1 MILNGVEIRDTFAEA
16 FPMVGTRL
24 IITADTPEW
33 ALIAGRTTTGFAT
46 SVIGCGCEAGIER
59 IVPPEETPDG
69 RPGVSLL
76 IFAMDFGSLKKVVPL
91 RLGQCVLTCP
101 TTACYAGIEGGKRV
115 PLAKTIRYFADGHQI
130 SKKIGGSKGEG
141 MRFWRLPVMEG
152 EFVCDED
159 TGSVEGVGGGNF
171 LILARSR
178 GEALKAAET
187 AVAAMV
193 QVPGIILPFP
203 GGVVRS
209 GSKVGSKYKGLFAST
224 NDAYC
229 PTLRGTVPSQ
239 LPDEVGS
246 VLEIVIDGV
255 SFEAVAEATKV
266 GITAVCA
273 LGTEGGVVAIDAG
286 NYGGNLGPF
295 HFKLREIMQNGAG
308 ETA

>member
-1 MILNGVEIRDTFAEA
+1 MILNGVEIRDSFAEA

-24 IITADTPEW
+24 IVTADTPEW

-59 IVPPEETPDG
+59 TLAPEETPDG

-115 PLAKTIRYFADGHQI
+115 PLAKTIRYFGDGHQI
-130 SKKIGGSKGEG
+130 SKKIGDK
-141 MRFWRLPVMEG
+141 RFWRVPVMEG

-178 GEALKAAET
+178 GEALKAAEA

-209 GSKVGSKYKGLFAST
+209 GSKVGSKYKGLFASS

-239 LPDEVGS
+239 LPAEVGT

-255 SFEAVAEATKV
+255 SFEAVAEATRG

-273 LGTEGGVVAIDAG
+273 LGAEAGVVAIDAG

-295 HFKLREIMQNGAG
+295 HFKLREIMQGAG

>member
-24 IITADTPEW
+24 IVTADTPEW
-33 ALIAGRTTTGFAT
+33 ALTAGRTTTGFAT

-59 IVPPEETPDG
+59 TLAPEETPDG
-69 RPGVSLL
+69 RPGVALL
-76 IFAMDFGSLKKVVPL
+76 IFAMDFKQLKKVVPL

-101 TTACYAGIEGGKRV
+101 TTACYAGIEDGKRV
-115 PLAKTIRYFADGHQI
+115 PLAKTIRYFADGNQI
-130 SKKIGGSKGEG
+130 SKKIGGK
-141 MRFWRLPVMEG
+141 RFWRLPVMEG

-159 TGSVEGVGGGNF
+159 TGSVDGVGGGNF

-178 GEALKAAET
+178 GQALKAAEA
-187 AVAAMV
+187 AVAAMGAV
-193 QVPGIILPFP
+193 EGIILPFP

-229 PTLRGTVPSQ
+229 PTLRGTRPSA
-239 LPDEVGS
+239 LPAEVGS

-255 SFEAVAEATKV
+255 SFAAVAEGTRV
-266 GITAVCA
+266 GIEAVCDIGA
-273 LGTEGGVVAIDAG
+273 EGGVVAIDAG

-295 HFKLREIMQNGAG
+295 HFKLREIMQQSAG
-308 ETA
+308 DAS

>member
-1 MILNGVEIRDTFAEA
+1 MILNGVEIRDNFAEA

-24 IITADTPEW
+24 IVTADTPEW
-33 ALIAGRTTTGFAT
+33 ALTAGRTTTGFAT

-59 IVPPEETPDG
+59 TLSPEETPDG

-101 TTACYAGIEGGKRV
+101 TTACYAGVEGGKRV

-130 SKKIGGSKGEG
+130 SKKIGEK
-141 MRFWRLPVMEG
+141 RFWRLPVMEG

-178 GEALKAAET
+178 AAALHASEQ
-187 AVAAMV
+187 AVAAMGKV
-193 QVPGIILPFP
+193 EGVILPFP

-229 PTLRGTVPSQ
+229 PTLRGTRPSA
-239 LPDEVGS
+239 LPPEVGS
-246 VLEIVIDGV
+246 VLEIVIDGF
-255 SFEAVAEATKV
+255 SFEAVSEATKV
-266 GITAVCA
+266 GVAAVCA
-273 LGTEGGVVAIDAG
+273 VGAEGGVVAVDAG

-295 HFKLREIMQNGAG
+295 HFKLREIMKDSAG
-308 ETA
+308 GTA

>member
-24 IITADTPEW
+24 IVTADTPEW

-59 IVPPEETPDG
+59 TLAPEETPDG

-101 TTACYAGIEGGKRV
+101 TTACYAGIETGKRV

-130 SKKIGGSKGEG
+130 SKKIADR
-141 MRFWRLPVMEG
+141 RFWRLPVMEG

-159 TGSVEGVGGGNF
+159 TGSVDGVGGGNF

-178 GEALKAAET
+178 GEALRAAEA

-239 LPDEVGS
+239 LPPEVGS

-255 SFEAVAEATKV
+255 SFAAVAEATKV

-273 LGTEGGVVAIDAG
+273 LGAEGGVVTIDAG

-295 HFKLREIMQNGAG
+295 HFKLREIMQGAG

>member
-24 IITADTPEW
+24 IVTADTPEW

-59 IVPPEETPDG
+59 MLAPEETPDG
-69 RPGVSLL
+69 RPGVALL
-76 IFAMDFGSLKKVVPL
+76 FFAMDFKQLKKVVPL

-101 TTACYAGIEGGKRV
+101 TTACYAGIETGKRV

-130 SKKIGGSKGEG
+130 SKKIGDK
-141 MRFWRLPVMEG
+141 RFWRLPVMEG

-178 GEALKAAET
+178 GQALKAAEA
-187 AVAAMV
+187 AVAAMGKV
-193 QVPGIILPFP
+193 EGIILPFP

-229 PTLRGTVPSQ
+229 PTLRGTVPSH
-239 LPDEVGS
+239 LPAEVGS

-255 SFEAVAEATKV
+255 SFAAVAEATKV
-266 GITAVCA
+266 GISAVCA
-273 LGTEGGVVAIDAG
+273 LGSEGGVVAIDAG
-286 NYGGNLGPF
+286 NYGGTLGPF

>member
-24 IITADTPEW
+24 IVTADTPEW

-59 IVPPEETPDG
+59 TLSPEETPDG
-69 RPGVSLL
+69 RPGVALL

-130 SKKIGGSKGEG
+130 SKKIADR
-141 MRFWRLPVMEG
+141 RFWRLPVMEG

-159 TGSVEGVGGGNF
+159 TGSVDGVGGGNF

-178 GEALKAAET
+178 GEALRAAEA

-209 GSKVGSKYKGLFAST
+209 GSKVGSKYKGLFASS

-239 LPDEVGS
+239 LPPEVGS

-255 SFEAVAEATKV
+255 SFAAVAEATKV

-273 LGTEGGVVAIDAG
+273 LGAEGGVVAIDAG

-295 HFKLREIMQNGAG
+295 HFKLREIMQGAG

>member
-24 IITADTPEW
+24 IVTADTPEW

-59 IVPPEETPDG
+59 TLTPEETPDR

-76 IFAMDFGSLKKVVPL
+76 IFAMDFKQLKKVVPL

-101 TTACYAGIEGGKRV
+101 TTACYAGIETGKRV

-130 SKKIGGSKGEG
+130 SKKIGDK
-141 MRFWRLPVMEG
+141 RFWRLPVMEG

-178 GEALKAAET
+178 GQALRAAEA
-187 AVAAMV
+187 AVAAMGKV
-193 QVPGIILPFP
+193 EGIILPFP

-229 PTLRGTVPSQ
+229 PTLRGTVPSH
-239 LPDEVGS
+239 LPAEVGS

-255 SFEAVAEATKV
+255 SFAAVAEATKV
-266 GITAVCA
+266 GISAVCA
-273 LGTEGGVVAIDAG
+273 LGSEGGVVAIDAG
-286 NYGGNLGPF
+286 NYGGTLGPF

>member
-1 MILNGVEIRDTFAEA
+1 MIRNGVEIRDNFAEA

-24 IITADTPEW
+24 IVTADTPDW
-33 ALIAGRTTTGFAT
+33 ALTAGRVTTGFAT

-59 IVPPEETPDG
+59 VLGPDETPDG

-76 IFAMDFGSLKKVVPL
+76 IFAMDFKQLKTVVPL
-91 RLGQCVLTCP
+91 RLGQCILTCP
-101 TTACYAGIEGGKRV
+101 TTACYAGVETGKRV

-130 SKKIGGSKGEG
+130 SKKIGDK
-141 MRFWRLPVMEG
+141 RFWRLPVMEG

-159 TGSVEGVGGGNF
+159 TGSVEGVGGGNI
-171 LILARSR
+171 LILARTRSA
-178 GEALKAAET
+178 ALRAAE
-187 AVAAMV
+187 AAAAAMGKV
-193 QVPGIILPFP
+193 EGVILPFP

-239 LPDEVGS
+239 LTTDVGS
-246 VLEIVIDGV
+246 VMEIVIDGV
-255 SFEAVAEATKV
+255 SFDAVAEATRV
-266 GITAVCA
+266 GILAVCDIGA
-273 LGTEGGVVAIDAG
+273 EGGVVAIDAG

-295 HFKLREIMQNGAG
+295 HFKLREIMGNEGGA
-308 ETA
+308 A

>member
-1 MILNGVEIRDTFAEA
+1 MIINGVEIRDSFAEA

-24 IITADTPEW
+24 IITADTAEW

-59 IVPPEETPDG
+59 EIPAEETPDG
-69 RPGVSLL
+69 RPGVAIL

-101 TTACYAGIEGGKRV
+101 TTACYAGVEGGKRV

-130 SKKIGGSKGEG
+130 SKKIGDR
-141 MRFWRLPVMEG
+141 RFWRMPVMEG
-152 EFVCDED
+152 EFVCDDD
-159 TGSVEGVGGGNF
+159 TGSVEGVGGGNI

-178 GEALKAAET
+178 GQALAAAE
-187 AVAAMV
+187 AAAAAMR
-193 QVPGIILPFP
+193 QVPGVILPFP

-209 GSKVGSKYKGLFAST
+209 GSKVGSKYKALFAST

-229 PTLRGTVPSQ
+229 PTLRGAVPSA
-239 LPDEVGS
+239 LPAEVGS

-255 SFEAVAEATKV
+255 SFAAVEQATRI
-266 GITAVCA
+266 GIEAVCA
-273 LGTEGGVVAIDAG
+273 IGAAGGVVAIDAG
-286 NYGGNLGPF
+286 NYGGNLGPY
-295 HFKLREIMQNGAG
+295 HFKLRPIMAAG
-308 ETA
+308 TAEAAL